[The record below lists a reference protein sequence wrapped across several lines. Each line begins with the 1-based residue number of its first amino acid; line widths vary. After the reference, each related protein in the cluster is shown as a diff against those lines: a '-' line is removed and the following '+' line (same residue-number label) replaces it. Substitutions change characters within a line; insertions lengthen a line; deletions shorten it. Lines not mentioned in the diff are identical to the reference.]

1 VSPDEPPPPPAA
13 ASSAAE
19 ESELCRQCL
28 APNPPGAGFCAQC
41 GAPLSSYAATGPFER
56 LFAEGH
62 AYRRAAEQ
70 PQNWIVVLGIWL
82 IFGCALLGGAVLFVI
97 GNESGAWTQRL
108 LGLVLAVI
116 ALLMLFKTTRN
127 FIRQKRRH
135 LPPESATGAVNDD
148 AGAGDDPRGGSD

>member
-1 VSPDEPPPPPAA
+1 MRPDEPPLPPASASDA
-13 ASSAAE
+13 AV

-28 APNPPGAGFCAQC
+28 APNPPGAAFCAQC
-41 GAPLSSYAATGPFER
+41 GAPLSSYAATGPFEH

-82 IFGCALLGGAVLFVI
+82 IFGFALLGGAVLFVM
-97 GNESGAWTQRL
+97 GTEGSSWMQRL
-108 LGLVLAVI
+108 LGLVLALM

-127 FIRQKRRH
+127 FIRQKRNH
-135 LPPESATGAVNDD
+135 LPPGPTAAAVNDD
-148 AGAGDDPRGGSD
+148 AGAGDGPRGGSD